1 MLYLKQTIY
10 LLKKEKKQQKK
21 KRFSNMSI
29 VSDYFI
35 SFYDSYNLTNLNF
48 STKTGF
54 YIFPKLVFV
63 IGARELKIYMFIL
76 SRLMCLS
83 FKNWSPHFDLRYA

>member
-1 MLYLKQTIY
+1 
-10 LLKKEKKQQKK
+10 
-21 KRFSNMSI
+21 MSI

-63 IGARELKIYMFIL
+63 IGARELKITLIL
-76 SRLMCLS
+76 LLS
-83 FKNWSPHFDLRYA
+83 FSE

>member
-1 MLYLKQTIY
+1 
-10 LLKKEKKQQKK
+10 
-21 KRFSNMSI
+21 MSI

-54 YIFPKLVFV
+54 YIFPKLIFV
-63 IGARELKIYMFIL
+63 IGAGELKITLIL
-76 SRLMCLS
+76 LLS
-83 FKNWSPHFDLRYA
+83 FSE